1 MDWTDGA
8 IVSKPTL
15 RSSILENMPDS
26 LSNFFFQGRGWVS
39 MKSPE
44 RLLIEPVF

>member
-26 LSNFFFQGRGWVS
+26 LSNFFFQVKDWVS
-39 MKSPE
+39 MKCPE
-44 RLLIEPVF
+44 RLTEPVF